1 MQDKEQIQALIS
13 ELYALVSGPGD
24 KQRDWAREAELFMPQ
39 AHMIRTIVDKAGRTA
54 PEIIRAADY
63 AENFERKMGG
73 RDFFEL
79 EVHNIIE
86 VFGNIAHAF
95 STYEAYEDA
104 EGTRFLKRGINS
116 IQFYRVDGEWKIA
129 GMVWDDERPGLSIGS
144 GYLPRQPKVPKSSFF
159 PEGDR

>member
-1 MQDKEQIQALIS
+1 MNDREQIHGLIT
-13 ELYALVSGPGD
+13 ELYALVSGPGE
-24 KQRDWAREAELFMPQ
+24 KQRDWAREAELFMSQ
-39 AHMIRTIVDKAGRTA
+39 AHMIRTNVDAAGNTS

-63 AENFERKMGG
+63 AENFERKMAG
-73 RDFFEL
+73 RDFFEV
-79 EVHNIIE
+79 EIHNVVE

-129 GMVWDDERPGLSIGS
+129 GMVWDDERPGLTIGPR
-144 GYLPRQPKVPKSSFF
+144 YLPR
-159 PEGDR
+159 

>member
-1 MQDKEQIQALIS
+1 MSDTEQIRAMIT

-39 AHMIRTIVDKAGRTA
+39 AHMIRTNVDAAGEPS

-63 AENFERKMGG
+63 AENFERKMAG
-73 RDFFEL
+73 RDFY
-79 EVHNIIE
+79 EVEIHNVVE

-104 EGTRFLKRGINS
+104 EGTRLLKRGINS

-129 GMVWDDERPGLSIGS
+129 GMVWDDERPGLTIG
-144 GYLPRQPKVPKSSFF
+144 PRYRP
-159 PEGDR
+159 R